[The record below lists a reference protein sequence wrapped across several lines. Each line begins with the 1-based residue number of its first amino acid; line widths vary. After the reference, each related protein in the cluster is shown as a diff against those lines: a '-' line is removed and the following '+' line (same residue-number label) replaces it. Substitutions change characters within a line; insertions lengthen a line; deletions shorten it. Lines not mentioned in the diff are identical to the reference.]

1 MKAIGF
7 TGLLFV
13 VCLLGGGIGYFTG
26 YSTGYSDGSNRFNF
40 KRVIE
45 LERELKRLTANST
58 PLSE

>member
-1 MKAIGF
+1 
-7 TGLLFV
+7 
-13 VCLLGGGIGYFTG
+13 LLGGGIGYFTG